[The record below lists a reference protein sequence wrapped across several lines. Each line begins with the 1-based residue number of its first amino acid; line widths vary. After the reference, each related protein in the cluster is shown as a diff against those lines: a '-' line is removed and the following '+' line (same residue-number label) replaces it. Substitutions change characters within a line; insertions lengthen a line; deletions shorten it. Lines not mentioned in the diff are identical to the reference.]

1 MLEQSVLDNIIRR
14 VAEAAEPQ
22 KIILFGSAARGD
34 AAPHSDIDLLIVKEG
49 GDSYELTSRIY
60 SSLYGAGAAVDAIV
74 VSPEDVERYGD
85 RRSLIIAPALLEGK
99 VVYESP

>member
-1 MLEQSVLDNIIRR
+1 MLEQNALDNIIRL

-34 AAPHSDIDLLIVKEG
+34 AEPDSDVDLLIVKEG

-60 SSLYGAGAAVDAIV
+60 SKLYATGG
-74 VSPEDVERYGD
+74 SR
-85 RRSLIIAPALLEGK
+85 
-99 VVYESP
+99 

>member
-1 MLEQSVLDNIIRR
+1 MLKQDVLDNIIRR

-60 SSLYGAGAAVDAIV
+60 NSLYGAGAAVDAIV
-74 VSPEDVERYGD
+74 VSPEDVERYGES
-85 RRSLIIAPALLEGK
+85 RYLVIGPALLEGK
-99 VVYESP
+99 VVYESR